1 MKTWFCGI
9 ILFCLLAFAG
19 HAQTNADAAVAAAL
33 RNNPL
38 IRAAT
43 LETEAKKY
51 AEKNALRLPNPEVN
65 AESPT
70 GEFYAIGVLQSF
82 EFPTVYNRQKK
93 VAQAE
98 TALAQLGQRV
108 SENDLRFAV
117 RSLYLE
123 TQATE
128 FLAKQWAQRDSLYQL
143 INTAAQRQFS
153 AGEIDLLQKTLV
165 ENELGTIHQERLSA
179 EQLLNALR
187 QQLAT
192 LTGIGQLGT
201 LTPLSLDSI
210 PPNFVQNIT
219 GNPNLAFAQQ
229 SVQLANQ
236 QLELSKTQVLPNF
249 SAGYLN
255 QGVRGT
261 PLDYRFRVT
270 VGIPLWVGQY
280 RAGRQS
286 AESQAQA
293 AQSRA
298 TGELQT
304 LNLELFRAQA
314 DWNTGLN
321 QVYYY
326 EREALPRS
334 RSIIATATRMR
345 EAGQVDYLTFLRTLD
360 EAFTIQREYVAQ
372 LQNANLSR
380 IKLLYLAGQ

>member
-1 MKTWFCGI
+1 M
-9 ILFCLLAFAG
+9 AFAAC
-19 HAQTNADAAVAAAL
+19 AQTNADAAVAAAL

-38 IRAAT
+38 IRAAI
-43 LETEAKKY
+43 LEIDAKKY

-70 GEFYAIGVLQSF
+70 GEFYAIGILQSF

-93 VAQAE
+93 VARAE
-98 TALAQLGQRV
+98 TALAQVGQRV

-261 PLDYRFRVT
+261 PLDYRFRVSI
-270 VGIPLWVGQY
+270 GIPLWVGQY
-280 RAGRQS
+280 RAGLQS
-286 AESQAQA
+286 AESQVQA

-298 TGELQT
+298 AGELQT

-314 DWNTGLN
+314 DWTTGLN
-321 QVYYY
+321 QVRYY

-334 RSIIATATRMR
+334 RAIIATASRMR

-360 EAFTIQREYVAQ
+360 EAFAIQREYVAQ

-380 IKLLYLAGQ
+380 MKLLYLAGQ

>member
-1 MKTWFCGI
+1 M
-9 ILFCLLAFAG
+9 AFAAN
-19 HAQTNADAAVAAAL
+19 AQTNADAAVAAAL

-70 GEFYAIGVLQSF
+70 GEFYAIGILQSF

-98 TALAQLGQRV
+98 TALAQVGQRV

-128 FLAKQWAQRDSLYQL
+128 FLARQWVQRDSLYQV
-143 INTAAQRQFS
+143 INGTAQRQFT

-165 ENELGTIHQERLSA
+165 ENELGKIHQERLSA

-187 QQLAT
+187 QQLST
-192 LTGIGQLGT
+192 LTGIGQVGA

-210 PPNFVQNIT
+210 PPSFVQNVT

-229 SVQLANQ
+229 SAQLANQ
-236 QLELSKTQVLPNF
+236 QLELSKTQGLPNF

-286 AESQAQA
+286 AASQAQA

-298 TGELQT
+298 AGELQT

-314 DWNTGLN
+314 DWTTGLN
-321 QVYYY
+321 QVRYY
-326 EREALPRS
+326 EREALPRG
-334 RSIIATATRMR
+334 RTIIATATRMR
-345 EAGQVDYLTFLRTLD
+345 EAGQVDYLNFLRTLD

>member
-1 MKTWFCGI
+1 M
-9 ILFCLLAFAG
+9 AFAAN
-19 HAQTNADAAVAAAL
+19 AQTNADAAVAAAL

-70 GEFYAIGVLQSF
+70 GEFYAIGILQSF

-98 TALAQLGQRV
+98 TALAQVGQRV

-128 FLAKQWAQRDSLYQL
+128 FLARQWVQRDSLYQV
-143 INTAAQRQFS
+143 INGTAQRQFT

-165 ENELGTIHQERLSA
+165 ENELGKIHQERLSA

-187 QQLAT
+187 QQLST
-192 LTGIGQLGT
+192 LTGIGQVGA

-210 PPNFVQNIT
+210 PPSFVQNVT

-229 SVQLANQ
+229 SAQLANQ
-236 QLELSKTQVLPNF
+236 QLELSKTQGLPNF

-270 VGIPLWVGQY
+270 VGIPLWVGPY

-286 AESQAQA
+286 AASQAQA

-298 TGELQT
+298 AGELQT

-314 DWNTGLN
+314 DWTTGLN
-321 QVYYY
+321 QVRYY
-326 EREALPRS
+326 EREALPRG
-334 RSIIATATRMR
+334 RTIIATATRMR
-345 EAGQVDYLTFLRTLD
+345 EAGQVDYLNFLRTLD

>member
-1 MKTWFCGI
+1 M
-9 ILFCLLAFAG
+9 AFAAN
-19 HAQTNADAAVAAAL
+19 AQTNADAAVAAAL

-70 GEFYAIGVLQSF
+70 GEFYAIGILQSF

-98 TALAQLGQRV
+98 TALAQVGQRV

-128 FLAKQWAQRDSLYQL
+128 FLARQWVQRDSLYQV
-143 INTAAQRQFS
+143 INGTAQRQFT

-165 ENELGTIHQERLSA
+165 ENELGKIHQERLSA

-187 QQLAT
+187 QQLST
-192 LTGIGQLGT
+192 LTGIGQVGA

-210 PPNFVQNIT
+210 PPSFVQNVT

-229 SVQLANQ
+229 SAQLANQ
-236 QLELSKTQVLPNF
+236 QLELSKTQGLPNF

-286 AESQAQA
+286 AASQAQA

-298 TGELQT
+298 AGELQT

-314 DWNTGLN
+314 DWTTGLN
-321 QVYYY
+321 QVRYY
-326 EREALPRS
+326 EREALPRG
-334 RSIIATATRMR
+334 RTIIATATRMR
-345 EAGQVDYLTFLRTLD
+345 EAGQVDYLNFLRTLD

-380 IKLLYLAGQ
+380 IKLLYIAGQ

>member
-9 ILFCLLAFAG
+9 ILFCLLAFAAN
-19 HAQTNADAAVAAAL
+19 AQINADAAVAAAL

-70 GEFYAIGVLQSF
+70 GEFYAIGILQSF

-98 TALAQLGQRV
+98 TALAQVGQRV

-128 FLAKQWAQRDSLYQL
+128 FLVQQWVQRDSLYQV
-143 INTAAQRQFS
+143 INGTAQRQFA

-165 ENELGTIHQERLSA
+165 ENELGNIHQERLSA
-179 EQLLNALR
+179 EQLLIALR
-187 QQLAT
+187 QQLST
-192 LTGIGQLGT
+192 LTGMGQLGA

-210 PPNFVQNIT
+210 PPSFIQNVA
-219 GNPNLAFAQQ
+219 GNPNLTFAQQ
-229 SVQLANQ
+229 MAQLADK
-236 QLELSKTQVLPNF
+236 QLELSKTQGLPNF

-298 TGELQT
+298 ASELQT

-314 DWNTGLN
+314 DWTTGLN
-321 QVYYY
+321 QLRYY

-334 RSIIATATRMR
+334 RAIIVTATRMR

>member
-9 ILFCLLAFAG
+9 ILFCFLAFAAN
-19 HAQTNADAAVAAAL
+19 AQTNADAAVAAAL

-70 GEFYAIGVLQSF
+70 GEFYAIGILQSF

-98 TALAQLGQRV
+98 TALAQVGQRV

-128 FLAKQWAQRDSLYQL
+128 FLARQWVQRDSLYQV
-143 INTAAQRQFS
+143 INGTAQRQFT

-165 ENELGTIHQERLSA
+165 ENELGKIHQERLSA

-187 QQLAT
+187 QQLST
-192 LTGIGQLGT
+192 LTGIGQVGA

-210 PPNFVQNIT
+210 PPSFVQNVT

-229 SVQLANQ
+229 SAQLANQ
-236 QLELSKTQVLPNF
+236 QLELSKTQGLPNF

-286 AESQAQA
+286 AASQAQA

-298 TGELQT
+298 AGELQT

-314 DWNTGLN
+314 DWTTGLN
-321 QVYYY
+321 QVRYY
-326 EREALPRS
+326 EREALPRG
-334 RSIIATATRMR
+334 RTIIATATRMR
-345 EAGQVDYLTFLRTLD
+345 EAGQVDYLNFLRTLD